1 MNTFKQLRGV
11 ATYCKIRLPDF
22 SLSTLK
28 ALTADVQLGKKEKNV
43 KIRTADW
50 YSFTFLYLGYD
61 V

>member
-1 MNTFKQLRGV
+1 M

-50 YSFTFLYLGYD
+50 HSFTFHYLGYD